1 MLINDLI
8 INKSDVEVMN
18 TLGMTVM
25 AKFVN
30 SKGIP
35 FTKHFKN
42 FDDFK
47 EFKEQC
53 KDVGTTLSSHVW
65 VGYVIRKKYTN
76 GNSYILVKGGWVA
89 NMPDMLDKF
98 ICIEDT
104 YSTRRIAKMV
114 ASRYKKDDVSYDK
127 LDLAC
132 KDSTYDVVTVVN
144 GKITTF

>member
-1 MLINDLI
+1 MLINGLI
-8 INKSDVEVMN
+8 INKSDVEMMN

-25 AKFVN
+25 ARFVN
-30 SKGIP
+30 PNGIP
-35 FTKHFKN
+35 FTKEFKN
-42 FDDFK
+42 FDEFK

-53 KDVGTTLSSHVW
+53 KHVGTTFLTHVW

-89 NMPDMLDKF
+89 NMPDKF

-104 YSTRRIAKMV
+104 YSTRRVAKAV
-114 ASRYKKDDVSYDK
+114 VSRYKKDDASYDEVDPASK
-127 LDLAC
+127 G
-132 KDSTYDVVTVVN
+132 STYDIVTVVN